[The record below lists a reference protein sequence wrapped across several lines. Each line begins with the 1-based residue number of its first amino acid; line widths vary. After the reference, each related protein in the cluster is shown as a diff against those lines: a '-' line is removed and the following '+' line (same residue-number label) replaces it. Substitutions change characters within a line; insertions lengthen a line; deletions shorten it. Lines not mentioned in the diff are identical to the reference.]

1 MRFLAIVSIVSVLAV
16 TTSAQ
21 APGAKPKP
29 APPPAPTQ
37 TAKPAAAPA
46 GRPIGNLAQVMRGIL
61 FPNANILFD
70 VQSKDPETFGKKE
83 EGGGRE
89 FHLLGHLHRLAGRR
103 ERRHRAQRIGAAAR
117 GPGPAVP
124 ERQAGADRPEGL
136 GAVCRGPAEGLGSDA
151 EGGAVE
157 EQGTGQRHD
166 QRRGGRVRELPHGVS
181 RRRPALHAEMT
192 KGPGPFALCPL
203 PC

>member
-83 EGGGRE
+83 EGGGASSTFSGIYTGWQVVENAAIALNESAR
-89 FHLLGHLHRLAGRR
+89 LLEVPGRLCQNGKPVPI
-103 ERRHRAQRIGAAAR
+103 AQKDWAPFVADLRKASAAMLKA
-117 GPGPAVP
+117 AQSKNKELASDTTNDV
-124 ERQAGADRPEGL
+124 AGACENCHTAYRDGDPRCTP
-136 GAVCRGPAEGLGSDA
+136 
-151 EGGAVE
+151 
-157 EQGTGQRHD
+157 
-166 QRRGGRVRELPHGVS
+166 
-181 RRRPALHAEMT
+181 
-192 KGPGPFALCPL
+192 K
-203 PC
+203 